1 MSNVWG
7 DAIVEAFRDMMMRM
21 ALFLPKLLAL
31 LSFLVLGVLIG
42 LMMKAALHHLLRAAG
57 IDGLSERLGLQASLA
72 KAGFKQPFS
81 QIVGR
86 LAFWTVF
93 VIFVFMGV
101 DALGLPTT
109 ADLMGQLL
117 GYLPSVIAAGLLI
130 LVGVLLGNFLAE
142 ATLIAMVNAQ
152 IQEARFIAGLVRWGI
167 FLFTAAMVLTQLGI
181 AKEIVVAAFSIV
193 FGGVVIALA
202 IAVGLGGRNIA
213 RDALER
219 RWGKAKDKTKAKDNE
234 EQDEMVHL

>member
-1 MSNVWG
+1 MGNVWG
-7 DAIVEAFRDMMMRM
+7 DAIVEAFRDMMMRL

-31 LSFLVLGVLIG
+31 MSFIVLGVLVG
-42 LMMKAALHHLLRAAG
+42 LVMKSVLHHLLRAARV
-57 IDGLSERLGLQASLA
+57 DVLSERWGLQASLA

-81 QIVGR
+81 QAVGR

-93 VIFVFMGV
+93 IIFVFMGV

-117 GYLPSVIAAGLLI
+117 GYLPSVLAAGLLI

-142 ATLIAMVNAQ
+142 ATLIATVNAQ
-152 IQEARFIAGLVRWGI
+152 IQEARFIAGLVRWGV

-193 FGGVVIALA
+193 FGGAILALA

-213 RDALER
+213 REALER
-219 RWGKAKDKTKAKDNE
+219 RWRKSTDKE
-234 EQDEMVHL
+234 ERDEMVHL

>member
-21 ALFLPKLLAL
+21 ALFFPKLLAL
-31 LSFLVLGVLIG
+31 VSFIVVGILVGLTMKSVLQ
-42 LMMKAALHHLLRAAG
+42 HLLRAAH
-57 IDGLSERLGLQASLA
+57 IDVLSERWGLQASLA
-72 KAGFKQPFS
+72 RAGFKQPFS

-109 ADLMGQLL
+109 ADLMGQLV

-142 ATLIAMVNAQ
+142 ATLIATVNAQ

-193 FGGVVIALA
+193 FGGVILALA

-219 RWGKAKDKTKAKDNE
+219 RWRKAKETE
-234 EQDEMVHL
+234 ERDEMAHL

>member
-1 MSNVWG
+1 MSNVWS

-31 LSFLVLGVLIG
+31 VSFIVLGILVG
-42 LMMKAALHHLLRAAG
+42 LTLKAVFHHLLRAAR
-57 IDGLSERLGLQASLA
+57 IDVLSERWGLQASLV

-117 GYLPSVIAAGLLI
+117 GYLPSVVAAGLLI
-130 LVGVLLGNFLAE
+130 LVGGLLTNFLAE
-142 ATLIAMVNAQ
+142 ATLIALVNAQ
-152 IQEARFIAGLVRWGI
+152 VQEARLIAGLVRWGM
-167 FLFTAAMVLTQLGI
+167 FFFTAAMVLTQLGI
-181 AKEIVVAAFSIV
+181 AKEIVLAAFIIV

-213 RDALER
+213 REIMER
-219 RWGKAKDKTKAKDNE
+219 RWRKTKDNE
-234 EQDEMVHL
+234 ERDGMVHL

>member
-21 ALFLPKLLAL
+21 ALFLPRLFALMSFIAVGILVGLA
-31 LSFLVLGVLIG
+31 
-42 LMMKAALHHLLRAAG
+42 MKAVFQHLLRAARV
-57 IDGLSERLGLQASLA
+57 DVLSERWGLQASLA

-81 QIVGR
+81 QIMSR
-86 LAFWTVF
+86 LIFWTIF
-93 VIFVFMGV
+93 IIFVLMGV

-117 GYLPSVIAAGLLI
+117 GYLPSVLAAGLLI

-142 ATLIAMVNAQ
+142 ATLIATVNAQ
-152 IQEARFIAGLVRWGI
+152 IQEARLISGLVRWGI

-193 FGGVVIALA
+193 FGGVVMALA

-219 RWGKAKDKTKAKDNE
+219 RWRKAKHPE
-234 EQDEMVHL
+234 ERDEMTHL

>member
-21 ALFLPKLLAL
+21 ALLFPKLLAL
-31 LSFLVLGVLIG
+31 VSFIVVGILVG
-42 LMMKAALHHLLRAAG
+42 LAMKAVLQHLLRAARA
-57 IDGLSERLGLQASLA
+57 DVLSERWGLQASLA

-93 VIFVFMGV
+93 VIFIFMGV

-109 ADLMGQLL
+109 ADLMGQLV

-142 ATLIAMVNAQ
+142 ATLIATVNAQ

-193 FGGVVIALA
+193 FGGVILALA

-219 RWGKAKDKTKAKDNE
+219 RWRRAKDKV
-234 EQDEMVHL
+234 EQDDMAHL

>member
-1 MSNVWG
+1 MSDVWG
-7 DAIVEAFRDMMMRM
+7 EAIVEAFRDMMMRM

-31 LSFLVLGVLIG
+31 TSFIVLGIL
-42 LMMKAALHHLLRAAG
+42 AAVTTRAVLHHLLRAARV
-57 IDGLSERLGLQASLA
+57 DVLSERWGLQASLA
-72 KAGFKQPFS
+72 KAGIKQPFS
-81 QIVGR
+81 QVVGR

-181 AKEIVVAAFSIV
+181 AKEIVVSAFTIV
-193 FGGVVIALA
+193 FGGVVLAVA

-219 RWGKAKDKTKAKDNE
+219 RWRKAKDKE
-234 EQDEMVHL
+234 ERDEIAHL

>member
-7 DAIVEAFRDMMMRM
+7 DAIVEAFRDMMVRM

-31 LSFLVLGVLIG
+31 VSFIVLGVLVG
-42 LMMKAALHHLLRAAG
+42 LAMKSVLQHLLRAARV
-57 IDGLSERLGLQASLA
+57 DVLSERWGLQASLA

-81 QIVGR
+81 HIASR
-86 LAFWTVF
+86 LAFWTIF
-93 VIFVFMGV
+93 VIFVLMGV

-117 GYLPSVIAAGLLI
+117 GYLPSVLAAGLLI

-142 ATLIAMVNAQ
+142 ATLIATVNAQ
-152 IQEARFIAGLVRWGI
+152 IQEARFIAGLVRWGV

-193 FGGVVIALA
+193 FGGVIMALA

-219 RWGKAKDKTKAKDNE
+219 RWRKGKDKE
-234 EQDEMVHL
+234 EQDDMVHL

>member
-1 MSNVWG
+1 MSDVWG
-7 DAIVEAFRDMMMRM
+7 DAIVDAFRDMMMRM

-31 LSFLVLGVLIG
+31 MSFIALGLLAAVMIR
-42 LMMKAALHHLLRAAG
+42 AALHHLLRAARV
-57 IDGLSERLGLQASLA
+57 DALSERWGFHTSLA
-72 KAGFKQPFS
+72 KAGIKHPFS
-81 QIVGR
+81 QVVGR

-142 ATLIAMVNAQ
+142 ATLIATVNAQ
-152 IQEARFIAGLVRWGI
+152 IQEARFIAGLVRWGV
-167 FLFTAAMVLTQLGI
+167 FLLTAAMVLTQLGI
-181 AKEIVVAAFSIV
+181 AKEIVVAAFTIV
-193 FGGVVIALA
+193 FGGVVLAVA

-219 RWGKAKDKTKAKDNE
+219 RWRKAKEKDE
-234 EQDEMVHL
+234 RDELSHL

>member
-21 ALFLPKLLAL
+21 ALFFPKLLAL
-31 LSFLVLGVLIG
+31 VSFIVVGILVG
-42 LMMKAALHHLLRAAG
+42 LAMKAVLQHLLRAAH
-57 IDGLSERLGLQASLA
+57 IDVLSERWGLQASLA
-72 KAGFKQPFS
+72 RAGVTQPFS

-93 VIFVFMGV
+93 VVFIFMGV

-109 ADLMGQLL
+109 ADLMGQLV
-117 GYLPSVIAAGLLI
+117 GYLPSVIAAALLI

-142 ATLIAMVNAQ
+142 ATLIATVNAQ

-193 FGGVVIALA
+193 FGGVILALA

-219 RWGKAKDKTKAKDNE
+219 RWRKSKDKE
-234 EQDEMVHL
+234 ERDEMAHL